1 MPRVHF
7 RSKSFSFEL
16 SGDEAFISRQLES
29 LRLAKANV
37 PKREQ
42 DASPEPVAPQSRSSA
57 FLDVSGVVRFLE
69 RGPELSTENRRQD
82 AALRFAYFV
91 SKELGRPTV
100 TTGDMLRC
108 GVEAGV
114 DSRNFRAAV
123 EALVAKGMLA
133 EGEGGFVLTAEGE
146 EAVAQLLI

>member
-1 MPRVHF
+1 M
-7 RSKSFSFEL
+7 
-16 SGDEAFISRQLES
+16 
-29 LRLAKANV
+29 
-37 PKREQ
+37 
-42 DASPEPVAPQSRSSA
+42 APPSRSSSSP
-57 FLDVSGVVRFLE
+57 DVSGVVHFLG
-69 RGPELSTENRRQD
+69 RGPELSAENRQRD
-82 AALRFAYFV
+82 AAFRFAYFV

-108 GVEAGV
+108 CVEAGV

>member
-1 MPRVHF
+1 MYRVRF

-42 DASPEPVAPQSRSSA
+42 DASPEPMAPQSRSSA

-69 RGPELSTENRRQD
+69 RGPELSTENRQED
-82 AALRFAYFV
+82 AALRFVYFV

-108 GVEAGV
+108 CVETGV

-123 EALVAKGMLA
+123 EALVAKGILA
-133 EGEGGFVLTAEGE
+133 KGERGFVLTAEGE
-146 EAVAQLLI
+146 EAVAQLLT